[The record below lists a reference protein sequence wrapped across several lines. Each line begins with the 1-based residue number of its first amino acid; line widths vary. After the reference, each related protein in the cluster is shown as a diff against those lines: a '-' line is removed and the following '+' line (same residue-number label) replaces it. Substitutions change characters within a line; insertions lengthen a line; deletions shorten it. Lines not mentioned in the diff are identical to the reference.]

1 MNPNRILLLLVIIIF
16 PSLQASAQY
25 KLYEKGYNSYQN
37 ANYKEAIANFTE
49 YLSKS
54 IRDRSLDVE
63 VFYLRGLSYYKI
75 QNHKNAIG
83 DFEEALLLN
92 HANKANI
99 FWFMAKSNQ
108 QLGFYPDAIRYYTN
122 AIEGLKSDREKHVKL
137 LFERSEV
144 YVSLN
149 DLYMAYADLQAAYEI
164 QPGNEDVKKA
174 LAKID
179 KIGLPMTHQ
188 SPVASRAVVQ
198 DSTVNT
204 ELAERFKNEKRY
216 ALVIGNAA
224 YPKNIGELRN
234 PVNDAT
240 DMARELEKSN
250 FSVQLLTNATYGQMR
265 AELLKFKE
273 KLDESDRDHTVG
285 LFYFAGHGLRQ
296 EDENYLVPTDAVIEF
311 EDDIRRY
318 CFPVQ
323 RMVLGNMERSKTRLN
338 IVILDACRNNPF
350 PSLTRTLGEQGLS
363 EIKEGRGSFI
373 AYATAP
379 GSVAQDGLGRNGLYT
394 QELLRAMRK
403 RGLTIEQVFKEVRLN
418 VLRLSGERQHTW
430 DNSNVTGEFYFKF

>member
-1 MNPNRILLLLVIIIF
+1 MNANKTLLLLAF
-16 PSLQASAQY
+16 MLLASHQSWAQY
-25 KLYEKGYNSYQN
+25 KLYQNGFDSYKQ
-37 ANYKEAIANFTE
+37 ANYTEAIANFTE

-63 VFYLRGLSYYKI
+63 VFYLRGLSYYKT
-75 QNHKNAIG
+75 QNYKIAIA

-92 HANKANI
+92 HTNKANI
-99 FWFMAKSNQ
+99 FWFMAKCNE
-108 QLGFYPDAIRYYTN
+108 QLGFYPDAIQYYTS
-122 AIEGLKSDREKHVKL
+122 AIEGLKSDREKYVKL
-137 LFERSEV
+137 LFERSQV

-149 DLYMAYADLQAAYEI
+149 DLYMAYADLQVAYEI
-164 QPGNEDVKKA
+164 QPGNEDVKNA

-179 KIGLPMTHQ
+179 KVGLPITRTL
-188 SPVASRAVVQ
+188 PVALQVGEQ
-198 DSTVNT
+198 DSTVNS
-204 ELAERFKNEKRY
+204 ELANRFKNEKRY
-216 ALVIGNAA
+216 ALVIGNSA
-224 YPKNIGELRN
+224 YPKSIGELRN
-234 PVNDAT
+234 PVNDAI
-240 DMARELEKSN
+240 DMAKELEKSN
-250 FSVQLLTNATYGQMR
+250 FHVQLLTDATYGQMR

-273 KLDESDRDHTVG
+273 KLDEGERDQTVG

-296 EDENYLVPTDAVIEF
+296 EDENYLVPVDALIEF

-323 RMVLGNMERSKTRLN
+323 RMVLANMERSKTRLN

-350 PSLTRTLGEQGLS
+350 PALTRGLGEQGLT
-363 EIKEGRGSFI
+363 EIKEARGSFI

-418 VLRLSGERQHTW
+418 VLRLSGERQNTW
-430 DNSNVTGEFYFKF
+430 DNSNITGEFYFKF

>member
-1 MNPNRILLLLVIIIF
+1 MMVLPLLE
-16 PSLQASAQY
+16 AMAQY
-25 KLYEKGYNSYQN
+25 KLYEKGFDSYQN
-37 ANYKEAIANFTE
+37 GNYKEAITNFTE

-63 VFYLRGLSYYKI
+63 VFYLRGLSHFKL
-75 QNHKNAIG
+75 QNYKNAIG
-83 DFEEALLLN
+83 DFEETLLLN

-99 FWFMAKSNQ
+99 FWFLAKANEK
-108 QLGFYPDAIRYYTN
+108 LGFYPDAIRYYTS
-122 AIEGLKSDREKHVKL
+122 AIEGLKSDRENHVKL
-137 LFERSEV
+137 LFERSQV
-144 YVSLN
+144 YVNLQ
-149 DLYMAYADLQAAYEI
+149 DLYLAYADLQAAYEI

-179 KIGLPMTHQ
+179 KVGLPMTRTSTTPSH
-188 SPVASRAVVQ
+188 VIAQ
-198 DSTVNT
+198 DSTMNK
-204 ELAERFKNEKRY
+204 ELAERFKDEKRY
-216 ALVIGNAA
+216 ALVIGNAS

-240 DMARELEKSN
+240 DIARELEKSN
-250 FSVQLLTNATYGQMR
+250 FDVQLLTNATYGQIR

-273 KLDESDRDHTVG
+273 KLDEGDRDNTVG

-296 EDENYLVPTDAVIEF
+296 EDENYLVPVDAVIEF

-323 RMVLGNMERSKTRLN
+323 KMVLANMERSKSRLN
-338 IVILDACRNNPF
+338 ILILDACRNNPF
-350 PSLTRTLGEQGLS
+350 PSLTRSLGDQGLT
-363 EIKEGRGSFI
+363 EIKEGRGSFV

-379 GSVAQDGLGRNGLYT
+379 GAVAQDGLGRNGLYT

-403 RGLTIEQVFKEVRLN
+403 RGLTLEQVFKEVRLN
-418 VLRLSGERQHTW
+418 VLRLSGEKQKTW
-430 DNSNVTGEFYFKF
+430 DNSNISGEFYFKF